1 MFTRKKKAMV
11 IAIYIISFIV
21 LVSFF
26 GESGF
31 FSGKMLD
38 EERKEISYQEDRK
51 KADIALLRTEIARKG
66 AENTS
71 GELIYV
77 FSEDEDAISERHEE
91 DVLVHDFKP
100 LSDFSIFFIS
110 FIPAVIF
117 IIFVVFSEI
126 RKERREDER
135 SNN

>member
-21 LVSFF
+21 LVSLF

-31 FSGKMLD
+31 FAKRILD
-38 EERKEISYQEDRK
+38 EERQSLIFQEDRK
-51 KADIALLRTEIARKG
+51 RADIALLRSEIARK
-66 AENTS
+66 EDRDSS

-77 FSEDEDAISERHEE
+77 FSDDERSVSENNDEI
-91 DVLVHDFKP
+91 LLIHDFKP
-100 LSDFSIFFIS
+100 LPVFAIFFIS
-110 FIPAVIF
+110 FIPAIVF

-126 RKERREDER
+126 RRERRNDEC
-135 SNN
+135 NNN